1 MGARKA
7 IRAEKM
13 KAEKKQKA
21 IAVLRDCPTSP
32 RRGDQQGTGYPP
44 LLEERGVDPS
54 GEAPQV
60 GHRQLGGQERGRTS
74 GRYQTLRKGDIC

>member
-13 KAEKKQKA
+13 KAEKK
-21 IAVLRDCPTSP
+21 
-32 RRGDQQGTGYPP
+32 QQGTGYPP

-74 GRYQTLRKGDIC
+74 GRYQTLCKGDIC